1 MVFEDADVSAAAEL
15 IAVAGFFNAGQD
27 CTSANRVLVAEG
39 AYDEFVEAI
48 AAQAGAVVTTHAV
61 GAHHPDALLPPVNNV
76 NQLAQVTGFIDR
88 LPDHAQ
94 IAAGGARAGD
104 RGFHYAPT
112 VVANLRQ
119 DDEIIQEEVFGPV
132 ITIQKFTDEADALRK
147 ANGVRFALASSV
159 WTRDLSRAMRMT
171 KSLDFGCVWVNCHI
185 PLVAEMP
192 HGGFKHSGY
201 GKDLSMYGLEDYTR
215 IKHVMINY
223 TV

>member
-1 MVFEDADVSAAAEL
+1 MVLGDRDTGRALIAHPTPSMVSITGSVRAGISVATSAAADVKRVHLELGGKAPVVVFEDADVSAAAEL

-132 ITIQKFTDEADALRK
+132 ITIQKFTDEAGCAAQGQRSPVRPRLV
-147 ANGVRFALASSV
+147 GVDS
-159 WTRDLSRAMRMT
+159 
-171 KSLDFGCVWVNCHI
+171 
-185 PLVAEMP
+185 
-192 HGGFKHSGY
+192 
-201 GKDLSMYGLEDYTR
+201 
-215 IKHVMINY
+215 
-223 TV
+223 